1 MKRKL
6 NLSQLDVQSFT
17 TTEKVKHVKG
27 GEDTYIGNCSFFCT
41 EVECPTIHVT
51 QCNGQV
57 CL

>member
-17 TTEKVKHVKG
+17 TSEMVKQAKG
-27 GEDTYIGNCSFFCT
+27 GEDTYFHNCSLFCT
-41 EVECPTIHVT
+41 VVECPTINVT